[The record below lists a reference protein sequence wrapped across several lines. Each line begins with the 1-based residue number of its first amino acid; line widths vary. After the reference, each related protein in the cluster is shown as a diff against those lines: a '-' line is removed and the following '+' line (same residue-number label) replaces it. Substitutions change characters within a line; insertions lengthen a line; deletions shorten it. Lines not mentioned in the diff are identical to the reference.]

1 MVKRMTFL
9 EIALVASLLVIGCVC
24 GLAVAKE
31 KLVLKYL
38 PVKMFYRAMFHLNYF
53 FKSE

>member
-38 PVKMFYRAMFHLNYF
+38 PVKNGASGRD
-53 FKSE
+53 